1 MYIIADIGMYEE
13 GQLKGRHTR
22 KLTQADVQKALE
34 GWYACKL
41 SHLKVFQGI
50 PVITRTLLLATS
62 LSNLLKESGWKG

>member
-34 GWYACKL
+34 G
-41 SHLKVFQGI
+41 
-50 PVITRTLLLATS
+50 
-62 LSNLLKESGWKG
+62 